1 MAVTIALAAFSER
14 VGGTN
19 ADGTIDSRIQP
30 ILDAATAIVEAEA
43 PAAPEAVQNEA
54 VVRLGGYLA
63 QSDYGGIVK
72 ESIGAKEVEYT
83 VNHAAA
89 FHRSGAKGLLSR
101 WKRRRA
107 GAI

>member
-1 MAVTIALAAFSER
+1 MAVTITLEVFKRR
-14 VGGTN
+14 VGGAAVT
-19 ADGTIDSRIQP
+19 DGQD
-30 ILDAATAIVEAEA
+30 ILEAARAIVEAEA
-43 PAAPEAVQNEA
+43 PAAPETAQNEA

-63 QSDYGGIVK
+63 QSDYGGIMK
-72 ESIGAKEVEYT
+72 ESIGAKSVDYVT
-83 VNHAAA
+83 NHAAV

>member
-1 MAVTIALAAFSER
+1 MFSER

-19 ADGTIDSRIQP
+19 PDGTIDARIQP

-43 PAAPEAVQNEA
+43 PGAPEAVQNEA

-63 QSDYGGIVK
+63 QSDFGGVVK
-72 ESIGAKEVEYT
+72 EEIGAKSVEYAM
-83 VNHAAA
+83 NHAAA